1 MNINVIGLDIAKQIF
16 HLVALDST
24 GKKVLKKTLKRAKL
38 LAFFANLT
46 PCIIGIEGCASSH
59 HWAREI
65 TKLGH
70 EVKLLPAQH
79 VKPFV
84 RGN

>member
-16 HLVALDST
+16 HLVALNST
-24 GKKVLKKTLKRAKL
+24 GKRVLKKTLKRVKL

-46 PCIIGIEGCASSH
+46 PCTIGIEGCASSH
-59 HWAREI
+59 HWAREF

-70 EVKLLPAQH
+70 QVKLLPAQKNKG
-79 VKPFV
+79 VSTL
-84 RGN
+84 